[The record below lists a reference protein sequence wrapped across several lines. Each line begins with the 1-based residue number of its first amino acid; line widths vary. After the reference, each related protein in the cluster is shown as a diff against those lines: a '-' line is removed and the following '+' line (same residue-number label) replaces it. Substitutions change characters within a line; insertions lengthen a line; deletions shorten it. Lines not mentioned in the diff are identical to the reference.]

1 MASAG
6 VSIASAGGAFAA
18 NPIIGFVAIVAA
30 AVFDQFV
37 TVPALQ
43 GKGKGKVRPDRL
55 LGVPADA
62 NEPGAPRVWAL
73 GRRVRVPTH
82 TLWQDLKA
90 LEESASSSKRGTG
103 IAQRRTYFDA
113 LIALNDRITNR
124 LIQLRGNNT
133 MLLFNSRNLVSTES
147 DRMTVTV
154 VGPRLVLTAESTS
167 DPDFAAKHAVGDA
180 VLLSGFIVT
189 SGVDINSYWKVAAV
203 TPHTIAPSTIELE
216 PYQGQLVVGIAATA
230 GTPFSPAAVTRVD
243 DVMFV
248 EDVPTSL
255 NPPTGGGSGFNTKW
269 RFESASHLR
278 PETLFGEVLNQ
289 ALLFEN
295 FPLPQHNG
303 TVWRALGADSVS
315 LGAQFV
321 NGSAAPGQF
330 IFPAGSPGRIRI
342 PNPKPFAAPLFPPTF
357 DPSLYYHS
365 GTEDQGEDA
374 LIVQKRGT
382 GNVSAYRGVA
392 YQGLDDFFANDF
404 GNALPFAM
412 EAIIDPDSALTWGEA
427 VREIL
432 RDRGGIPDDAIDVE
446 GINNRPFLGAY
457 FRGNAALATAI
468 QPVLVAGQLLT
479 QERDGTIAVFDIG
492 NSDVVELVNGGTISH
507 LGCRLDGEPAAD
519 DKVNV
524 EDAAPE
530 DLPTSMGIKHQDPDN
545 QFADGYQH
553 FGLRNPFGF
562 EWENDAELDLSNVVL
577 TRKEAR
583 NLATTTLRRAHVNA
597 RTYRLVLPANYLHLL
612 ESDVVT
618 FTDDEGQAITARV
631 VQRDIGS
638 DFRVAIT
645 AVREDIAMATVA
657 SAVQSA
663 AGSEPPALTTAGAIT
678 EAKILDIPAWKDEDA
693 LLPSLAF
700 ALDATSAD
708 DWAGATVFESP
719 DGTTYSQV
727 GTVNE
732 RSAVGRVTTIAW
744 NTFASGETYGTT
756 SVTVVDQGSASEVT
770 FTDETTTLESAT
782 AAEAVRGANWFA
794 IVSETDPDAFE
805 IMAATRIETDGT
817 PGKWF
822 LREAIR
828 GLRGTTPREWPVG
841 SIVVQLTTSTG
852 APAPGLWRRTFPGTI
867 QAVSL
872 VYKLVPPGR
881 SLDDVEPIGVSAK
894 WHNARPLPVRSVS
907 KSIGSSPYDATL
919 TVVAHWCR
927 DVQEVGTQPPHPM
940 DEPSEGYLFSIY
952 DPTGSFVV
960 RTKEIKATPGSGTPT
975 LRDKWV
981 AYTAIEQGEDGY
993 TPSGSTSFIVDV
1005 QQIGQF
1011 GLSPSR
1017 KQTV

>member
-1 MASAG
+1 MVSAG
-6 VSIASAGGAFAA
+6 VGIGAATGAFAA
-18 NPIIGFVAIVAA
+18 NPIVGFVALTAA
-30 AVFDQFV
+30 ALFDQFLV
-37 TVPALQ
+37 LPALQ
-43 GKGKGKVRPDRL
+43 GKGKNKARPDRL
-55 LGVPADA
+55 FGVPADA
-62 NEPGAPRVWAL
+62 NEPGAPRVWAI
-73 GRRVRVPTH
+73 GRRIRVPTH
-82 TLWQDLKA
+82 TLWQDVKA
-90 LEESASSSKRGTG
+90 LETAAGSAKRGTG
-103 IAQRRTYFDA
+103 VAQRRTYFDA
-113 LIALNDRITNR
+113 LIALNDRVTNQ
-124 LIQLRGNNT
+124 LVQLRGNNT
-133 MLLFNSRNLVSTES
+133 LLLFNSRNLVSTES
-147 DRMTVTV
+147 ATMVVSV
-154 VGPRLVLTAESTS
+154 VGPRLVLTAGSTS
-167 DPDFAAKHAVGDA
+167 DPDFTTKHKIGDA
-180 VLLSGFIVT
+180 VKLSGFVMT
-189 SGVDINSYWKVAAV
+189 SGADINGYWKVADVVEHGAS
-203 TPHTIAPSTIELE
+203 PGRIELT
-216 PYQGQLVVGIAATA
+216 PFDGQLVLGVAATA
-230 GTPFSPAAVTRVD
+230 GTPFSPASVTRVD
-243 DVMFV
+243 DVVFV
-248 EDVPTSL
+248 EGAGAT
-255 NPPTGGGSGFNTKW
+255 PPTGFPSFTFNT
-269 RFESASHLR
+269 ASHLE
-278 PETLFGEVLNQ
+278 PNSLFVVGDPVTL
-289 ALLFEN
+289 EN
-295 FPLPQHNG
+295 LIDSS
-303 TVWRALGADSVS
+303 GADVG
-315 LGAQFV
+315 L
-321 NGSAAPGQF
+321 
-330 IFPAGSPGRIRI
+330 IPAGWIAFQVLSETEIQIRVANGGSPSSVQAIGPTKAGRIR
-342 PNPKPFAAPLFPPTF
+342 PRNPKPFAAPLFPPTF

-365 GTEDQGEDA
+365 GTETQGEDA

-412 EAIIDPDSALTWGEA
+412 EAIIDPDSAMTWGEA
-427 VREIL
+427 VRTIL
-432 RDRGGIPDDAIDVE
+432 RERGGIPDDAIDVE
-446 GINNRPFLGAY
+446 GIENRPFLGAY

-468 QPVLVAGQLLT
+468 QPVLVAGQLIT
-479 QERDGTIAVFDIG
+479 QERDGAIAVFDIG
-492 NSDVVELVNGGTISH
+492 NSEVVEILNGPISH
-507 LGCRLDGEPAAD
+507 LGCRLDGEPATD
-519 DKVNV
+519 EKVNV

-530 DLPTSMGIKHQDPDN
+530 DLPTSMGIRHQDPDN

-562 EWENDAELDLSNVVL
+562 EWENDAEFDLSNVVL
-577 TRKEAR
+577 TRKDAR
-583 NLATTTLRRAHVNA
+583 NLATTTLRRAHINA

-618 FTDDEGQAITARV
+618 FTDDEGQVITARV

>member
-6 VSIASAGGAFAA
+6 VSIAAGAGLFAA
-18 NPIIGFVAIVAA
+18 NPVVGFVAIVAA

-43 GKGKGKVRPDRL
+43 GKGRGKVRPERL

-62 NEPGAPRVWAL
+62 NEPGAPRVWAI
-73 GRRVRVPTH
+73 GRRIRVPTH

-90 LEESASSSKRGTG
+90 LEEAASSSKRGTG
-103 IAQRRTYFDA
+103 VQQRRTYFDA
-113 LIALNDRITNR
+113 LIALNDRMTR
-124 LIQLRGNNT
+124 QLVQLRGNNT

-147 DRMTVTV
+147 DRMTVSV

-167 DPDFAAKHAVGDA
+167 DPDFASKHAVGDA
-180 VLLSGFIVT
+180 VILSGFIMT
-189 SGVDINSYWKVAAV
+189 GGADINSYWKVAAV
-203 TPHTIAPSTIELE
+203 TPHTVDPSSIELT

-230 GTPFSPAAVTRVD
+230 GTPFSPASITRVD

-255 NPPTGGGSGFNTKW
+255 NPPTGGGVLSNTRW
-269 RFESASHLR
+269 RFVSASHLR
-278 PETLFGEVLNQ
+278 PDTLFGEALNQ

-303 TVWRALGADSVS
+303 TVWRALGADDVS
-315 LGAQFV
+315 LSAQYL
-321 NGSAAPGQF
+321 NGSVQF
-330 IFPAGSPGRIRI
+330 ISPPTSPGRIRI
-342 PNPKPFAAPLFPPTF
+342 PNPRPFAAPLFPPTF

-365 GTEDQGEDA
+365 GTETQGEDA
-374 LIVQKRGT
+374 LIVLKRGT

-412 EAIIDPDSALTWGEA
+412 EAIIDPDSAMTWGEA
-427 VREIL
+427 VRTIL
-432 RDRGGIPDDAIDVE
+432 RERGGIPDDAIDVE
-446 GINNRPFLGAY
+446 GIDNRPFLGAY

-468 QPVLVAGQLLT
+468 QPVLVAGQLIT
-479 QERDGTIAVFDIG
+479 QERDGAIAVFDIG
-492 NSDVVELVNGGTISH
+492 NSEVVEILNGGISH
-507 LGCRLDGEPAAD
+507 LGCRLDGEPATD
-519 DKVNV
+519 EKVNV

-530 DLPTSMGIKHQDPDN
+530 DLPTSMGIRHQDPDN
-545 QFADGYQH
+545 QFADGFQH

-562 EWENDAELDLSNVVL
+562 EWENDAEFDLSNVVL
-577 TRKEAR
+577 TRKDAR
-583 NLATTTLRRAHVNA
+583 NLATTTLRRAHINS

-618 FTDDEGQAITARV
+618 FTDDEGQVVSARII
-631 VQRDIGS
+631 QRDIGS
-638 DFRVAIT
+638 DFRVAVT
-645 AVREDIAMATVA
+645 AVREEIDLSTVA
-657 SAVQSA
+657 SPVQSA
-663 AGSEPPALTTAGAIT
+663 AGSEPPALVTAGAIN
-678 EAKILDIPAWKDEDA
+678 EAHILDIPAWKDEDA

-700 ALDATSAD
+700 ALDTTSLE
-708 DWAGATVFESP
+708 DWAGAVVYESP
-719 DGTTYSQV
+719 DGTTYTQV

-732 RSAVGRVTTIAW
+732 RSVIGRTYLTTWENFATSEAYGSTTVAVR
-744 NTFASGETYGTT
+744 
-756 SVTVVDQGSASEVT
+756 DQGTNSEVQ
-770 FTDETTTLESAT
+770 FTDESVTIESVT
-782 AAEAVRGANWFA
+782 AAEAGRGANWFA
-794 IVSETDPDAFE
+794 IVDPDDKDAFE
-805 IMAATRIETDGT
+805 IAAAVFVDTDGT
-817 PGKWF
+817 PGRF
-822 LREAIR
+822 RFRTMLR
-828 GLRGTTPREWPVG
+828 GLRGTTPRAWGPG
-841 SIVVQLTTSTG
+841 SVVVQLTTSTG
-852 APAPGLWRRTFPGTI
+852 APAPGLWRRVFPGTI
-867 QAVSL
+867 QPTAL
-872 VYKLVPPGR
+872 VYKLVPPGL
-881 SLDDVEPIGVSAK
+881 SLDDVDPIGVSAK
-894 WHNARPLPVRSVS
+894 WHNARPLPVRAVS
-907 KSIGSSPYDATL
+907 KSIGSSPFNATL

-952 DPTGSFVV
+952 DPTGSSVV
-960 RTKEIKATPGSGTPT
+960 RTKTIQATPGSGTPT

-981 AYTAIEQGEDGY
+981 TYTAAEQVTDGY
-993 TPSGSTSFIVDV
+993 TPSGTTTFVVDV